1 MRGNGYVGELVLSS
15 INFCYC
21 YLLYVA
27 EAVVACPRTLE
38 TIYPI
43 GWRGGNVMKRL
54 IENWRALRGSVGID
68 EECRWS
74 EEYNSDVVKH
84 AGKKTV

>member
-1 MRGNGYVGELVLSS
+1 MRGNGYVGELVLPGS

-27 EAVVACPRTLE
+27 GPRILE

-43 GWRGGNVMKRL
+43 GWRKSAMKRL
-54 IENWRALRGSVGID
+54 VENWRALRGPVGVD
-68 EECRWS
+68 EDGEGRWS